1 MITLF
6 KLADKVAA
14 LKDKL
19 KLWEQRVNEGVSHVS
34 NISRDF
40 ERQRAW
46 ASVLRP
52 CEQTLACM
60 GAILLQNVGTT
71 WCETNMFIRSV
82 QKWSFINTISQSCF

>member
-40 ERQRAW
+40 ERQRA
-46 ASVLRP
+46 
-52 CEQTLACM
+52 
-60 GAILLQNVGTT
+60 
-71 WCETNMFIRSV
+71 
-82 QKWSFINTISQSCF
+82 